1 MKNTPYWWDIAS
13 PPKQFE
19 QSELPSTADVLVI
32 GAGLTGLS
40 ASRTLAK
47 AGKSVVCVDAGA
59 PGIGAS
65 ARNGGMIG
73 GGHRVPWDKLV
84 AQYDKQTAA
93 DLTRELHIDSMEF
106 AKSLMADEGIDCDY
120 SETGRLQALWRA
132 SEYESVARNFSEI
145 LKSVPISIEMIPK
158 SKVRDHVST
167 DMYGGGA
174 IYHHHGGLNPAKWM
188 AGIRDAAVKAG
199 AKLQGNTPVVAIERT
214 GASIA
219 ATTPQGIISA
229 GQVLIATNGYTRRVL
244 GSVSRRV
251 FPVPSFIVVSEELGE
266 NRVRSM
272 FPSMKMIVETRARHC
287 YFRPSPDGKRL
298 LFGGRAAM
306 FAAPER
312 FVQNQMRDLMTGIFP
327 EMRNA
332 ELTHSWRG
340 NTGFTFELL
349 PNVGQTDGIW
359 HALGYCGNGN
369 GMAPWLGHKA
379 AQMMLGEPEGE
390 TAFSKTKLAARWWYG
405 GWPWFLP
412 FADVLYRFKDQLN
425 RSKR

>member
-40 ASRTLAK
+40 ASRTLSK
-47 AGKSVVCVDAGA
+47 AGKSVVCVDAGL

-65 ARNGGMIG
+65 SRNGGMIG
-73 GGHRVPWDKLV
+73 GGHRVPWDKLA
-84 AQYDKQTAA
+84 AQYGKQTAA

-120 SETGRLQALWRA
+120 SETGRLQALWKA
-132 SEYESVARNFSEI
+132 AEYESVARNFSEI

-158 SKVRDHVST
+158 SKIRDHVST
-167 DMYGGGA
+167 DMYGGGV
-174 IYHHHGGLNPAKWM
+174 IYHRHGGLNPAKWM
-188 AGIRDAAVKAG
+188 AGIRDAALKAG
-199 AKLQGNTPVVAIERT
+199 AKLQGNTPVVAIERK

-219 ATTPQGIISA
+219 VTTPQGIIYA
-229 GQVLIATNGYTRRVL
+229 GQVLIATNGYTLRTM
-244 GSVSRRV
+244 GPVSRRV

-298 LFGGRAAM
+298 VFGARAAM
-306 FAAPER
+306 FNAPER
-312 FVQNQMRDLMTGIFP
+312 FVQNQMRELITGIFP
-327 EMRNA
+327 ELRNV

-340 NTGFTFELL
+340 NTGFTFEML
-349 PNVGQTDGIW
+349 PNVGQIDGIW

-379 AQMMLGEPEGE
+379 AQMMLGEPGGE
-390 TAFSKTKLAARWWYG
+390 TAFSKTKLSARWWYG
-405 GWPWFLP
+405 GRPWFLP
-412 FADVLYRFKDQLN
+412 FADVLYRLKDRLN
-425 RSKR
+425 NSRH